1 MWASHCS
8 GSSFCGAQ
16 AQGCSSCSM
25 SAGRCGFQ
33 ALAHKAP
40 QLWHTGSIAHGV
52 FPHQGSHLHLLP
64 GRRILYHRAT
74 RAYTLDSSFPHMY
87 LVKEAGI
94 KRPGSWESS
103 ATVLAVPSKA
113 LGPLASTSTSLGLFP
128 PLRNALLLD
137 CSPPSS
143 SVPEISEARIL
154 EGVPFPSLQ
163 DSILKI
169 FLLDIGFDGGRGI
182 PSRA

>member
-1 MWASHCS
+1 MAHGLHSMWDRPIPGITPASP
-8 GSSFCGAQ
+8 
-16 AQGCSSCSM
+16 
-25 SAGRCGFQ
+25 
-33 ALAHKAP
+33 ALAGGVYHGASREAP
-40 QLWHTGSIAHGV
+40 RHS
-52 FPHQGSHLHLLP
+52 F
-64 GRRILYHRAT
+64 
-74 RAYTLDSSFPHMY
+74 DSSFPHMY

-113 LGPLASTSTSLGLFP
+113 LGPLVGTSTALGLFP
-128 PLRNALLLD
+128 PLRYALLLD

-143 SVPEISEARIL
+143 SVPGISEARIL

-163 DSILKI
+163 DSSLKI